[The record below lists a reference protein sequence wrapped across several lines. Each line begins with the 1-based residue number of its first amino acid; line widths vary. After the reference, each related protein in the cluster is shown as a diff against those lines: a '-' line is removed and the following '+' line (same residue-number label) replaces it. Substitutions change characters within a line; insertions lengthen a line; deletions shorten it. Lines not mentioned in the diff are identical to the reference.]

1 MEREPDAS
9 ATPGRANAFL
19 LQEFARYYLAK
30 KPSQAPGQE
39 LETKAELLQSGEF
52 RTPLSGSARLG
63 GGGVVG
69 GNPREA
75 EATSA
80 GKRFPSGTPPQL
92 ESSTLVDSCEQT
104 QKESSGSRAILLV

>member
-63 GGGVVG
+63 GGGGCWGEPKG
-69 GNPREA
+69 GRSYLRREA
-75 EATSA
+75 FPLWDTSPA
-80 GKRFPSGTPPQL
+80 GVLNPSR
-92 ESSTLVDSCEQT
+92 LV
-104 QKESSGSRAILLV
+104 